1 MPNYYS
7 FTAFMRKG
15 LANSIRNIA
24 DLSAGASGNSAVL
37 ARPNIEATVYVKFDD
52 LAPEGVRKSLDVYS
66 PANVAG
72 IDKRAIIR
80 TDPEHYCTNFEPNY
94 LACIE
99 FFEEDFPWRFTPTSI
114 NTQQSQNER
123 LTPWLALVV
132 LEEGEFDAANITAD
146 TTDVKQLPFFKLK
159 STASPAKIFV
169 PFAELHHW
177 AHVHVNA
184 DVSTNTTTT
193 LKQQVDEEGDNCYAR
208 IVCPRRLKADTNY
221 HAFLVPSF
229 ETGRLAG
236 LGDFA
241 TAESTSVNKCSWDAG
256 QTDFPYYHRWYFA
269 TGSMGDFEYLVR
281 QLKPKPADER
291 IGYRP
296 LAVDG
301 IADPLQLPGCLRVP
315 LGTLPQA
322 TRTKIENYEKWAGAS
337 PHAWQLQTAAS
348 IDVLTGSNADPVVTR
363 PLYGRWHAKVEA
375 RLYNGSG
382 ANATLNPAV
391 RKWITDLNLDPRY
404 RAIAALGV
412 ESIQKNQEDLMDAA
426 WDQVDEIREANEKI
440 RLAQLSIQV
449 NKRFEK
455 VVLNRFTDE
464 QLIGFTIPLHKNVN
478 AYAGRPQTVY
488 NAVGKSP
495 VPNSADSNLFRKVTR
510 NTSRVALLA
519 NNRTHWFAANNRMLD
534 AMNRNAL
541 SILRDKPT
549 PSGFLSDVKF
559 KEVVNRFVI
568 TQPVFTTA
576 SIADRNKLVNLV
588 NDAMVY
594 NNKFIDTLGQPSTK
608 FSYRSTN
615 VVFTKPV
622 AMPGRIQPGSN
633 IQPGIA
639 VPPRTSPVRPRFN
652 EPVISR
658 PVTNAVTD
666 RDLIGEIGIQ
676 LPEKNVFLHALE
688 NTALVLQTQTQ
699 IRVEEVVPL
708 NIANIKTNIVNK
720 LQPSPLFLQWYS
732 HLYPQ
737 VFTGVEIEEWFEPV
751 MKYPVFNT
759 PVYNMLKER
768 STEYFLPNINLIE
781 PNSVTLLET
790 NQRFIESY
798 MAGLN
803 YEMAREL
810 LWRGYPTDQRGSYFR
825 LFWDSVQNRYDIN
838 EMHTWNKALGFN
850 NEERTDNYLVLVVR
864 GDLLKKFPRT
874 VIGAQKASWSDNNV
888 NKSRVVNE
896 AAPFILP
903 IFEAYIQPD
912 IFFIG
917 FNLKEEDLIGASPA
931 TSVSQDPGYFF
942 ILKERPGEPRFGLDE
957 SSSTQAITQWNQ
969 LSWGKVNTDANDVL
983 KMSSTPQPITFNK
996 TGDDAQANFPAAN
1009 SAQLAYIL
1017 YQQPALIA
1025 IHASQLLKH

>member
-7 FTAFMRKG
+7 FTSFIRKG
-15 LANSIRNIA
+15 LSNSIRNIA
-24 DLSAGASGNSAVL
+24 DLSAGASGNSTVL

-52 LAPEGVRKSLDVYS
+52 LAPEGIRKSLDVYS

-132 LEEGEFDAANITAD
+132 LKEDEFDAANINAD
-146 TTDVKQLPFFKLK
+146 ASEVKQLPFFKLK
-159 STASPAKIFV
+159 GTANPAKIFA
-169 PFAELHHW
+169 PFAELHQW

-184 DVSTNTTTT
+184 DVSANTGTA
-193 LKQQVDEEGDNCYAR
+193 LQQQVDETGDNCYAR
-208 IVCPRRLKADTNY
+208 IVCPRRLEANTGY
-221 HAFLVPSF
+221 HAFLIPSF

-236 LGDFA
+236 LGDFDS
-241 TAESTSVNKCSWDAG
+241 AESTSVNKSSWDAG

-281 QLKPKPADER
+281 QLKPKSADER

-296 LAVDG
+296 MSVDG
-301 IADPLQLPGCLRVP
+301 IANALQLPGCLRVP

-322 TRTKIENYEKWAGAS
+322 TRTKIENYEKWAGTT

-375 RLYNGSG
+375 KIYNGSG
-382 ANATLNPAV
+382 SNATLNPAV

-404 RAIAALGV
+404 RSIAAMGV
-412 ESIQKNQEDLMDAA
+412 EAIQKRQEELMDAA

-440 RLAQLSIQV
+440 RLAQLAIQV
-449 NKRFEK
+449 NKRFET

-464 QLIGFTIPLHKNVN
+464 QLVGFTIPLHKKIN
-478 AYAGRPQTVY
+478 AYTGRNQTVY
-488 NAVGKSP
+488 NAFSKSA
-495 VPNSADSNLFRKVTR
+495 VPNSTDSNLFRKVTR
-510 NTSRVALLA
+510 NTSRMAMLA
-519 NNRTHWFAANNRMLD
+519 NNRSHWLGAGSRVLD

-541 SILRDKPT
+541 SSLQDKPVPT
-549 PSGFLSDVKF
+549 GFASDLQF
-559 KEVVNRFVI
+559 KETVNRFI
-568 TQPVFTTA
+568 LTQPVYSSA
-576 SIADRNKLVNLV
+576 NILDRARLLNTV
-588 NDAMVY
+588 NDAMLY
-594 NNKFIDTLGQPSTK
+594 NKSFRDLLGNPATK
-608 FSYRSTN
+608 FSYMPLRD
-615 VVFTKPV
+615 VFTKPALQPV
-622 AMPGRIQPGSN
+622 RPLPGTNTTPVTG
-633 IQPGIA
+633 
-639 VPPRTSPVRPRFN
+639 PVRPRFN
-652 EPVISR
+652 DRIVTR
-658 PVTNAVTD
+658 PGPGTVLPGLAGGSITD
-666 RDLIGEIGIQ
+666 GAIL
-676 LPEKNVFLHALE
+676 LPEKNIFLRALE
-688 NTALVLQTQTQ
+688 NTAVVLQTQTA
-699 IRVEEVVPL
+699 IRVEEIVPL
-708 NIANIKTNIVNK
+708 NIPGIKTNIVSRLK
-720 LQPSPLFLQWYS
+720 PSPLFLQQYS

-737 VFTGVEIEEWFEPV
+737 VFADVEIQEWFEPV
-751 MKYPVFNT
+751 MKYPIFNIPAYT
-759 PVYNMLKER
+759 MLKEK
-768 STEYFLPNINLIE
+768 STEYFLPNINLVE

-790 NQRFIESY
+790 NQKFIESY

-825 LFWDSVQNRYDIN
+825 LFWDSIKNRYDIN

-850 NEERTDNYLVLVVR
+850 NAESTDNYLVLVVR
-864 GDLLKKFPRT
+864 GDLLKKYPRT
-874 VIGAQKASWSDNNV
+874 VIGAQKAAWANNNV
-888 NKSRVVNE
+888 NAARVINE
-896 AAPFILP
+896 TAPFILP

-912 IFFIG
+912 IFFMG
-917 FNLKEEDLIGASPA
+917 FNLKEEDLIGARNA

-957 SSSTQAITQWNQ
+957 SSSAQNITQWNQ
-969 LSWGKVNTDANDVL
+969 LSWSRVNTQPNDVL
-983 KMSSTPQPITFNK
+983 KMSNTPQPISFNK
-996 TGDDAQANFPAAN
+996 TGDDAQANFPSAN

-1025 IHASQLLKH
+1025 IHASQLLEK

>member
-1 MPNYYS
+1 
-7 FTAFMRKG
+7 MRKG

-24 DLSAGASGNSAVL
+24 DLSAGASGNSTVE
-37 ARPNIEATVYVKFDD
+37 ARPNIEATVYVKFDG
-52 LAPEGVRKSLDVYS
+52 LAPESVRKSLDVYS

-80 TDPEHYCTNFEPNY
+80 TDPQHYSTNFEPNY

-132 LEEGEFDAANITAD
+132 LKDDEFDAANITAD
-146 TTDVKQLPFFKLK
+146 ETEVKQLPFFKLK
-159 STASPAKIFV
+159 KKDKASKEKIFV

-184 DVSTNTTTT
+184 DVSTNTSTA
-193 LKQQVDEEGDNCYAR
+193 LQQQVDEEGDNCYAR
-208 IVCPRRLKADTNY
+208 IICPRRLEANTNY
-221 HAFLVPSF
+221 HAFLIPSF

-236 LGDFA
+236 LGDFD
-241 TAESTSVNKCSWDAG
+241 TAESTSVNKSSWDDV

-269 TGSMGDFEYLVR
+269 TGNMGDFEYLAR
-281 QLKPKPADER
+281 QLKPKAADER

-296 LAVDG
+296 MAVDVDG
-301 IADPLQLPGCLRVP
+301 IADLQLPGCLRVP
-315 LGTLPQA
+315 LGTLPLA
-322 TRTKIENYEKWAGAS
+322 TRIKIENYEKWAGNR
-337 PHAWQLQTAAS
+337 PHAWQLGTAAT
-348 IDVLTGSNADPVVTR
+348 IDVLTGNNADPVITR

-375 RLYNGSG
+375 TLYTGGN
-382 ANATLNPAV
+382 ANPTRNAAV

-412 ESIQKNQEDLMDAA
+412 EAIQRNQEELMDAA

-455 VVLNRFTDE
+455 TVLNRFTDE
-464 QLIGFTIPLHKNVN
+464 QLIGFTIPLHKKVS

-488 NAVGKSP
+488 NAVGNSA

-510 NTSRVALLA
+510 NTSRIAVLA
-519 NNRTHWFAANNRMLD
+519 NNRTHWFAANSRILD

-541 SILRDKPT
+541 SSLRKKPT
-549 PSGFLSDVKF
+549 PTGFISDLEF
-559 KEVVNRFVI
+559 KETINKFI
-568 TQPVFTTA
+568 TTQPVYTA
-576 SIADRNKLVNLV
+576 ATIADRNKLVRLV
-588 NDAMVY
+588 NEAMVY
-594 NNKFIDTLGQPSTK
+594 NESFRSALGQPSTK
-608 FSYRSTN
+608 FSYTPITALFTRS
-615 VVFTKPV
+615 V
-622 AMPGRIQPGSN
+622 AQPGLV
-633 IQPGIA
+633 QPGNSIT
-639 VPPRTSPVRPRFN
+639 PSNRPVRPRFN
-652 EPVISR
+652 DRPVLF
-658 PVTNAVTD
+658 PVTNTAPSEID
-666 RDLIGEIGIQ
+666 RELLGEGMIRVG
-676 LPEKNVFLHALE
+676 KNVFLRALE
-688 NTALVLQTQTQ
+688 NTSLVLQTQTE
-699 IRVEEVVPL
+699 IKPEAVTPL
-708 NIANIKTNIVNK
+708 NILNIKTNIVSK
-720 LQPSPLFLQWYS
+720 LQPSSLFLQWYS

-737 VFTGVEIEEWFEPV
+737 VFADVKIVEWFEPV
-751 MKYPVFNT
+751 MKYPVFNI
-759 PVYNMLKER
+759 PAYEMLKGK

-790 NQRFIESY
+790 NQKFIESY
-798 MAGLN
+798 MTGLN

-825 LFWDSVQNRYDIN
+825 LFWDSIQNRHDVN
-838 EMHTWNKALGFN
+838 EMHTWNEALGFN

-864 GDLLKKFPRT
+864 GDLIKKFPRT
-874 VIGAQKASWSDNNV
+874 IIGAQKAAWANNNV
-888 NKSRVVNE
+888 NVSRVINE

-912 IFFIG
+912 ILFVG
-917 FNLKEEDLIGASPA
+917 FNLKQEDLVGERDAA
-931 TSVSQDPGYFF
+931 SVSQDPGYFF
-942 ILKERPGEPRFGLDE
+942 LLKERPGEPRFGLDE
-957 SSSTQAITQWNQ
+957 SASSQAITQWNQ
-969 LSWGKVNTDANDVL
+969 LSWGKVNTQVNEVL
-983 KMSSTPQPITFNK
+983 KMSSTPQAITFNK
-996 TGDDAQANFPAAN
+996 TGDDAQATFPAAN

-1025 IHASQLLKH
+1025 IHASQLL